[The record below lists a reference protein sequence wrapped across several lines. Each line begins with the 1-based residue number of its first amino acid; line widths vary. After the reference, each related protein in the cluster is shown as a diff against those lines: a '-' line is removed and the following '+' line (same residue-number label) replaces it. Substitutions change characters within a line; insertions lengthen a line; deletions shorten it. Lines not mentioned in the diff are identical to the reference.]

1 MATSKLPEFPVRTEA
16 PLGQRHVSMSN
27 QFARAAH
34 GLSLAEKRVIA
45 CGLAN
50 SDSRSARSL
59 AVATRYGGWMVRLA
73 AVDYAEVMGITPQ
86 AAYMQLKDVAATLI
100 KKQWTVTEG
109 KKVSRYNW
117 LSRMTYH
124 EGQGWVELEFTH
136 HTAPHVLGLQKQ
148 FTSYQLQQASALRSV
163 YSWRLMEQ
171 LQSWSNKGIYRISVE
186 EFCKVMDAKP
196 SHKKDFGMLRRSVI
210 EPAVKELTQ
219 KDGFEIEW
227 KPLKSGRK
235 VTDLHFT
242 FKLPAESKQ
251 GRLDV

>member
-1 MATSKLPEFPVRTEA
+1 
-16 PLGQRHVSMSN
+16 MSN
-27 QFARAAH
+27 AFARAAH

-50 SDSRSARSL
+50 TDSRSARSL
-59 AVATRYGGWMVRLA
+59 AVATRHGGWMVRLV
-73 AVDYAEVMGITPQ
+73 AVDYAEVMGVTPQ
-86 AAYMQLKDVAATLI
+86 AAYMQLQAVAKTLI
-100 KKQWTVTEG
+100 KKQWTVTEPTG
-109 KKVSRYNW
+109 RKGGAKVTSYNW

-148 FTSYQLQQASALRSV
+148 FTSYQLKQASALRSV

-171 LQSWSNKGIYRISVE
+171 LHSWGNKGLWRVSVE
-186 EFCKVMDAKP
+186 DFCRVMDAKA

-210 EPAVKELTQ
+210 EPAVKELVE
-219 KDGFEIEW
+219 KDGFEIDW

-242 FKLPAESKQ
+242 FKLPAQAQQ